1 MKLSNDCSTFYTS
14 LNAIKALC
22 WNIYSAFML
31 IKMEFMVI
39 LINIGGEM
47 DQLNT
52 AIR

>member
-1 MKLSNDCSTFYTS
+1 
-14 LNAIKALC
+14 
-22 WNIYSAFML
+22 ML

-39 LINIGGEM
+39 LINISGEM